1 MNCVFSTTNIVKME
15 ENRNCAICHCNNVKV
30 EDLVDHYC
38 NHYIND
44 WKLFDTIPQ
53 LTSDFVNFE
62 CQFENCYHV
71 YKLKDPVN
79 SEWMTKADKW
89 DKDWRKKSIMKHLLV
104 EHGLLRFYLKLE
116 DLNKRLIGNQLRV
129 YFQTTEK
136 NENTTKME
144 DEISY
149 LDKND
154 TRFSKWKQEIG
165 NDFEIDNHFKMLKN
179 SFDGLI
185 LKPDPKK
192 CHFCTKKFEDTEN
205 ALYQQHLRKEHN
217 NGQEMINNKATSNTD
232 NKATSN
238 TDNKATSNT
247 EENFECTECKN
258 KLEIIKE
265 RDNRIDD
272 LIFEVDQKER
282 EKKSETKLEMLMKQE
297 EPDPVSNK
305 TPEPTSETE
314 ATTDKEKP
322 TAETRTPPSDK
333 SLPEPIEAPITP
345 ASTPSNIPRINEQS
359 EQTPSGDEPDPVSN
373 KTPEPTS
380 ETEATTDK
388 EKPTLSGDDKT
399 PVPNAETRTLDKS
412 LPEPIETPITE
423 NENAPMDDWMIGLDQ
438 GRLEFLPEI
447 AKLEEWKCTVCGK
460 TMKNKVSAIN
470 QHIGIHI
477 EKEKLECNFSG
488 CEYKTNRPNILKQ
501 HKKNNHKEVSCQYCK
516 KKFPNSKD
524 LKEHTKVEHPI
535 VTTCPVCHK
544 KFPSKSNMT
553 KHNNSVHKKLK
564 KSCKKCK
571 KQYSNNQNLKEH
583 IKRHCSNDQH

>member
-1 MNCVFSTTNIVKME
+1 MNCVFSTNNIVKME

-205 ALYQQHLRKEHN
+205 ALYQQHLRK
-217 NGQEMINNKATSNTD
+217 
-232 NKATSN
+232 
-238 TDNKATSNT
+238 
-247 EENFECTECKN
+247 
-258 KLEIIKE
+258 
-265 RDNRIDD
+265 
-272 LIFEVDQKER
+272 
-282 EKKSETKLEMLMKQE
+282 
-297 EPDPVSNK
+297 
-305 TPEPTSETE
+305 
-314 ATTDKEKP
+314 
-322 TAETRTPPSDK
+322 
-333 SLPEPIEAPITP
+333 
-345 ASTPSNIPRINEQS
+345 
-359 EQTPSGDEPDPVSN
+359 
-373 KTPEPTS
+373 
-380 ETEATTDK
+380 
-388 EKPTLSGDDKT
+388 
-399 PVPNAETRTLDKS
+399 
-412 LPEPIETPITE
+412 
-423 NENAPMDDWMIGLDQ
+423 
-438 GRLEFLPEI
+438 
-447 AKLEEWKCTVCGK
+447 
-460 TMKNKVSAIN
+460 
-470 QHIGIHI
+470 
-477 EKEKLECNFSG
+477 
-488 CEYKTNRPNILKQ
+488 
-501 HKKNNHKEVSCQYCK
+501 
-516 KKFPNSKD
+516 
-524 LKEHTKVEHPI
+524 
-535 VTTCPVCHK
+535 
-544 KFPSKSNMT
+544 
-553 KHNNSVHKKLK
+553 
-564 KSCKKCK
+564 
-571 KQYSNNQNLKEH
+571 
-583 IKRHCSNDQH
+583 

>member
-1 MNCVFSTTNIVKME
+1 ME

-205 ALYQQHLRKEHN
+205 ALYQQHLRK
-217 NGQEMINNKATSNTD
+217 
-232 NKATSN
+232 
-238 TDNKATSNT
+238 
-247 EENFECTECKN
+247 
-258 KLEIIKE
+258 
-265 RDNRIDD
+265 
-272 LIFEVDQKER
+272 
-282 EKKSETKLEMLMKQE
+282 
-297 EPDPVSNK
+297 
-305 TPEPTSETE
+305 
-314 ATTDKEKP
+314 
-322 TAETRTPPSDK
+322 
-333 SLPEPIEAPITP
+333 
-345 ASTPSNIPRINEQS
+345 
-359 EQTPSGDEPDPVSN
+359 
-373 KTPEPTS
+373 
-380 ETEATTDK
+380 
-388 EKPTLSGDDKT
+388 
-399 PVPNAETRTLDKS
+399 
-412 LPEPIETPITE
+412 
-423 NENAPMDDWMIGLDQ
+423 
-438 GRLEFLPEI
+438 
-447 AKLEEWKCTVCGK
+447 
-460 TMKNKVSAIN
+460 
-470 QHIGIHI
+470 
-477 EKEKLECNFSG
+477 
-488 CEYKTNRPNILKQ
+488 
-501 HKKNNHKEVSCQYCK
+501 
-516 KKFPNSKD
+516 
-524 LKEHTKVEHPI
+524 
-535 VTTCPVCHK
+535 
-544 KFPSKSNMT
+544 
-553 KHNNSVHKKLK
+553 
-564 KSCKKCK
+564 
-571 KQYSNNQNLKEH
+571 
-583 IKRHCSNDQH
+583 